1 MMIQNRDK
9 LIEDNLGLVHACAR
23 RFVGRGIEYDDLYGA
38 GCVGLT
44 KAADGFDETRGLC
57 FSTYAVPAIMGE
69 IKRQFRDTGAV
80 KVSRGLK
87 ELSLKVVRTKEII
100 EKQKGESVT
109 ILELSERLKVSP
121 EEITEALCA
130 SRQVLSLTVDDDG
143 VGEMQIPTESC
154 ENEVCGRIEIER
166 AIKNLDELEQKV
178 IRLRY
183 FNEKTQVES
192 ARMLGIS
199 QVQVSR
205 KEKKALEKLRKIMV

>member
-1 MMIQNRDK
+1 MIQNRDK

>member
-1 MMIQNRDK
+1 MIQNRDK

-87 ELSLKVVRTKEII
+87 ELSLKVV
-100 EKQKGESVT
+100 
-109 ILELSERLKVSP
+109 
-121 EEITEALCA
+121 
-130 SRQVLSLTVDDDG
+130 
-143 VGEMQIPTESC
+143 
-154 ENEVCGRIEIER
+154 
-166 AIKNLDELEQKV
+166 
-178 IRLRY
+178 
-183 FNEKTQVES
+183 
-192 ARMLGIS
+192 
-199 QVQVSR
+199 
-205 KEKKALEKLRKIMV
+205 